1 MFAFLADAADHSDG
15 GTSFPALD
23 LWHYPSQIVWLTLTF
38 GTLYWVLSSMI
49 LPRMSAN
56 LERRSDTIANDLDE
70 AARLNE
76 NAQEAKQAL
85 EVSLAKA
92 RAGASQTVQEAEAKM
107 ADEIAT
113 ETRRLDSELESKLA
127 AAEASI
133 AEVRAEA
140 LSNVETVAGDATGA
154 ILKKLG
160 LSSVSSKDIGSAV
173 KTAIE
178 RA

>member
-1 MFAFLADAADHSDG
+1 MFAFLAETAGHDDG
-15 GTSFPALD
+15 SVAFPALD
-23 LWHYPSQIVWLTLTF
+23 LWHYPSQIAWLILTF
-38 GTLYWVLSSMI
+38 GVLYWVLSSMI

-107 ADEIAT
+107 AEEIAT
-113 ETRRLDSELESKLA
+113 ETRRLDAELETKLA
-127 AAEASI
+127 AAEARI
-133 AEVRAEA
+133 TEVRAAA
-140 LSNVETVAGDATGA
+140 LSNVETVASDATGA

-160 LSSVSSKDIGSAV
+160 LTASAQDIGSAV
-173 KTAIE
+173 AKAVKG
-178 RA
+178 A